1 MGDKGEQMIYG
12 PRVRKDR
19 TRWEKMGEKQAEN
32 VISGRTNG
40 KGSSKGHVDYE
51 RA

>member
-1 MGDKGEQMIYG
+1 MGDKDEQMIQG
-12 PRVRKDR
+12 PGVREDR

-32 VISGRTNG
+32 VISGGTNG
-40 KGSSKGHVDYE
+40 KGSSAGHVDYE